1 MVFIHHEKK
10 AVFIHN
16 PKCGGAYVRDVLL
29 SDYGFQPFATEK
41 HANLADFMDTPD
53 QIDPV
58 VNDKHT
64 IRKQGK
70 VRYFLSHQATA
81 GQQDVFR
88 DYFKFAFV
96 RNPYARLVSAYKY
109 CKNNLLHSCPKNPH
123 IRGLAENPDCYTD
136 FNTFVLR
143 RQQVNNIAFFHAFV
157 TQSDQLVDDTGA
169 IPLDYIGRTENLDE
183 DFLHI
188 LEKIGLDEIKHGNL
202 LFFDQKINQTADE
215 TEDITL
221 LFDEE
226 TLAFTN
232 RYFRRDFDAFGYP
245 LYESLAEF
253 RENYLRDTTGFSS
266 RKSRKDFEIIKY
278 GSQLQT
284 DLLKKYG
291 EVMDTLMDIIVTK
304 KNTDAKIL
312 DMMQDTM
319 DLMNE
324 KRIQI
329 EEKLH
334 DSFGL
339 DS

>member
-1 MVFIHHEKK
+1 M
-10 AVFIHN
+10 
-16 PKCGGAYVRDVLL
+16 
-29 SDYGFQPFATEK
+29 
-41 HANLADFMDTPD
+41 
-53 QIDPV
+53 
-58 VNDKHT
+58 
-64 IRKQGK
+64 
-70 VRYFLSHQATA
+70 
-81 GQQDVFR
+81 
-88 DYFKFAFV
+88 
-96 RNPYARLVSAYKY
+96 
-109 CKNNLLHSCPKNPH
+109 
-123 IRGLAENPDCYTD
+123 
-136 FNTFVLR
+136 
-143 RQQVNNIAFFHAFV
+143 
-157 TQSDQLVDDTGA
+157 
-169 IPLDYIGRTENLDE
+169 DYIGRTENLDE